1 MDARC
6 NMIMVTLSAG
16 WAGTRVITWH
26 GGGQLLREVGL
37 AAGGDEVL
45 LRGRDGHGYEP
56 AGGS

>member
-6 NMIMVTLSAG
+6 NMIIVTLSAG
-16 WAGTRVITWH
+16 SRVITWH